1 MKPTSIDVVSPVP
14 HRGWI
19 KFAVAAVLA
28 FGVIDLNYNYFDLNR
43 YVHAAL
49 AVGIFVYSIT
59 VLMFMPEWIAS
70 GGEKREADYHTVPP
84 SLRRIVVPVFWAL
97 AFRFTMLLV
106 SSAYALQAAVANG
119 QSILVNAQPDQ
130 FLGILAMLV
139 GYLVPPS
146 TELLKTHFPQL
157 QIAELDLSS
166 SQGFTARLAIYAL
179 YPSLALFALVVIRN
193 VWSGNK
199 KRVYMTFREEA
210 RLDAGNDL

>member
-1 MKPTSIDVVSPVP
+1 MMKPTSIDVVSPVP

-59 VLMFMPEWIAS
+59 VLMFMPEWTAN
-70 GGEKREADYHTVPP
+70 GGEKREVDYYTVPP

-97 AFRFTMLLV
+97 AFRCTMLLV

-119 QSILVNAQPDQ
+119 QPILVNAQPDQ
-130 FLGILAMLV
+130 FLGILTMLV

-146 TELLKTHFPQL
+146 TELL
-157 QIAELDLSS
+157 
-166 SQGFTARLAIYAL
+166 
-179 YPSLALFALVVIRN
+179 
-193 VWSGNK
+193 
-199 KRVYMTFREEA
+199 
-210 RLDAGNDL
+210 